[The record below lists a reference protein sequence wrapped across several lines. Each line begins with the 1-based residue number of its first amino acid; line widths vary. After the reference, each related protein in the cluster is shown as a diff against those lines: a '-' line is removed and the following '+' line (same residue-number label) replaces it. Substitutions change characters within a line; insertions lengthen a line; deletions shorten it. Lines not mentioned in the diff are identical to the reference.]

1 MDELPLNPMGG
12 VETRDIEIERHEER
26 LAGSGRRT
34 DLGPGLCGLVVLF
47 VWRSL
52 MKSDLRG

>member
-1 MDELPLNPMGG
+1 MNELPLNPMGG

-34 DLGPGLCGLVVLF
+34 DLGPGLSGPVVLF
-47 VWRSL
+47 A
-52 MKSDLRG
+52 KSVLRG

>member
-1 MDELPLNPMGG
+1 MGG